1 MESAYDLARRAAER
15 SGVQVRTLH
24 DLAELRAVV
33 SLFQEIWRSD
43 ESSPLMTIEQLRAM
57 AHSGNYLA
65 GAFDG
70 TRMVG
75 ACVGFFAA
83 PPGVGLHS
91 HIAGVTADLRGRSVG
106 FALKLHQRAWALDSG
121 LTEIT
126 WTFDPLVR
134 RNAYFN
140 LVKLGARPREYLVN
154 FYGEISDAINT
165 GHDTDRLLVAW
176 SLAGPRVAEACS
188 GVRQEAD
195 IDRLVEQGAIVALDA
210 NQSGGPRT
218 ASTRSRDTA
227 RLLLVRVPTDIEAM
241 RLTRPDLAQ
250 QWRLAVRDVLGALDE
265 GAGVTGFSRS
275 GYYVV
280 DRDDRVKAQRE
291 APR

>member
-1 MESAYDLARRAAER
+1 MRTGGSEVTASANDVACAAAER
-15 SGVQVRTLH
+15 SGVEVRTLH
-24 DLAELRAVV
+24 ELAELRTVIT
-33 SLFQEIWRSD
+33 LFQDIWRSAD
-43 ESSPLMTIEQLRAM
+43 SSPLMTLEQLRAM
-57 AHSGNYLA
+57 SHSGNYLA

-70 TRMVG
+70 DRMVG

-91 HIAGVTADLRGRSVG
+91 HIAGVTQDMRGRNVG
-106 FALKLHQRAWALDSG
+106 FALKLHQRAWALDKA

-165 GHDTDRLLVAW
+165 GQDTDRLLVGWTLTEPEVVEACDGVRREADLPGPADADVVVALDET
-176 SLAGPRVAEACS
+176 SSGEPRVASAWTGDPARTVLV
-188 GVRQEAD
+188 GV
-195 IDRLVEQGAIVALDA
+195 
-210 NQSGGPRT
+210 P
-218 ASTRSRDTA
+218 
-227 RLLLVRVPTDIEAM
+227 PDIEAM
-241 RLTRPDLAQ
+241 RQGRPDLATR
-250 QWRLAVRDVLGALDE
+250 WRRALRDVLGGLVDE
-265 GAGVTGFSRS
+265 GARVTGFARS

-280 DRDDRVKAQRE
+280 ERG
-291 APR
+291 AP